1 MDSKNLTKSAILIAV
16 GAVLHTIVPPIFLGV
31 KPDFLLSMAFL
42 AIMISK
48 DIKTTLII
56 GSVAGIISAM
66 TTGFPGGQVPN
77 FIEKIITSLIVF
89 SMIKAMN
96 FQYSNLKVILIN
108 VVGTIVSGCLFLL
121 FALAITGQLNLFA
134 ESLPVVLIAAPIN
147 AILGLVVY
155 KAFEKSKLI
164 K

>member
-42 AIMISK
+42 AIIISK